1 MDNKKDKSK
10 KNRYATNEVGRKS
23 KYERNVKPRLL
34 EIAAWCRDGLTDKQI
49 AANLGISQ
57 DSFYVY
63 KNKHNEFAETLKETK
78 EIADIKVENSLNKNA
93 NGYDYEEQ
101 TVVMKKEVIYKDGKR
116 VKEVTYPEIIT
127 LTKHREAET
136 RAQMFWLQNRKPE
149 KWRNQSQVDLRVSKL
164 EDILNEDNS

>member
-1 MDNKKDKSK
+1 MT
-10 KNRYATNEVGRKS
+10 NRRGRKS
-23 KYERNVKPRLL
+23 KYETNVKPRLL
-34 EIAAWCRDGLTDKQI
+34 EIAAWCRDGLTDKEI
-49 AANLGISQ
+49 AEKLGISQ

-63 KNKHNEFAETLKETK
+63 KNKHTEFSDTLKETK

-127 LTKHREAET
+127 ITKHKEAET
-136 RAQMFWLQNRKPE
+136 KAQMFWLQNRKPE
-149 KWRNQSQVDLRVSKL
+149 KWRNQSQIDLRVNKL
-164 EDILNEDNS
+164 EDILNGNNS

>member
-1 MDNKKDKSK
+1 MTKK
-10 KNRYATNEVGRKS
+10 RGRKS
-23 KYERNVKPRLL
+23 KYETNVQPRLL
-34 EIAAWCRDGLTDKQI
+34 EIAAWCRDGLTDKEI
-49 AANLGISQ
+49 AEKLGISQ

-63 KNKHNEFAETLKETK
+63 KNEHTEFSDTLKETK

-127 LTKHREAET
+127 ITKHKEAET
-136 RAQMFWLQNRKPE
+136 KAQMFWLQNRKPE
-149 KWRNQSQVDLRVSKL
+149 KWRNQSQIDLRVNKL
-164 EDILNEDNS
+164 EDILNGNNS

>member
-1 MDNKKDKSK
+1 MA
-10 KNRYATNEVGRKS
+10 NRRGRKS
-23 KYERNVKPRLL
+23 KYETNVKPRLL
-34 EIAAWCRDGLTDKQI
+34 EIAAWCRDGLTDKEI
-49 AANLGISQ
+49 AEKLGISQ

-63 KNKHNEFAETLKETK
+63 KNKHTEFSDTLKETK

-127 LTKHREAET
+127 ITKHKEAET
-136 RAQMFWLQNRKPE
+136 KAQMFWLQNRKPE
-149 KWRNQSQVDLRVSKL
+149 KWRNQSQIYLRVNKL
-164 EDILNEDNS
+164 EDILNGNNS